1 MFLDDLNAMQ
11 MYGANTVQ
19 SVGLFNSLLQR
30 RFNFS
35 YIKKNAVF
43 IKLDDL

>member
-1 MFLDDLNAMQ
+1 MIFNAMQ
-11 MYGANTVQ
+11 MYGANNVQ

-30 RFNFS
+30 RFHLS
-35 YIKKNAVF
+35 YLNDIAVF